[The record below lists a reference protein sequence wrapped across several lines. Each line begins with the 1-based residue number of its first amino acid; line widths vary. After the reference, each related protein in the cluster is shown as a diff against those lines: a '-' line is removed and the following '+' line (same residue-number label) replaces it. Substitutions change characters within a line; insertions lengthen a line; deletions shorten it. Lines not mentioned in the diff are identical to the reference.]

1 MSAEKLQILI
11 TGATG
16 QWLHFYTH
24 ASTNV
29 EVSLAG
35 YIGGTVLQLLLEH
48 PKRDTFEITAFLRSA
63 EKAKKLEMF
72 GVHTALGSLDD
83 VDKLEDLA
91 SKANVILNIADCDH
105 FAGNTAIL
113 RGLKKRHEKTGEVP
127 ILIHTSGTGVLTD
140 DAKGDKVTDTIYYDS
155 NPEQIESLPD
165 TQIHRNVD
173 LEVVAA
179 DKAGYARTY
188 IILPGVV
195 YGLASG
201 KLVDAGIMNRRSML
215 GPLLVKAGLSRGQGG
230 VIGEGK
236 NLWPAVEVNETADL
250 FLVVFNAALAHS
262 EHPTPHG
269 REGYFFGENG
279 EYPAIDL
286 CRAIANALYE
296 LGKGKSPEP
305 TPFTDEEAMKY
316 FGGYILGSNSRARG
330 KRSRAWGWKPT
341 KTPADLMASM
351 RPEVEGFIA
360 DQAGK

>member
-1 MSAEKLQILI
+1 MSTEKLRILI
-11 TGATG
+11 TGAT
-16 QWLHFYTH
+16 
-24 ASTNV
+24 
-29 EVSLAG
+29 G

-63 EKAKKLEMF
+63 EKAKKLETF

-91 SKANVILNIADCDH
+91 SKANLVLNIADCDH
-105 FAGNTAIL
+105 FSGNTAIL

-127 ILIHTSGTGVLTD
+127 ILIHTMTPEATRLS
-140 DAKGDKVTDTIYYDS
+140 DTVYYDS
-155 NPEQIESLPD
+155 NPEQIESIAD
-165 TQIHRNVD
+165 TQMHRNVD

-179 DKAGYARTY
+179 DKADT
-188 IILPGVV
+188 
-195 YGLASG
+195 
-201 KLVDAGIMNRRSML
+201 GIMNRRSIL
-215 GPLLVKAGLSRGQGG
+215 GPWLIRAGLDRGQGG

-236 NLWPAVEVNETADL
+236 NLWAAVEVNESVYPQAADL

-286 CRAIANALYE
+286 CRAIAKALYE

-341 KTPADLMASM
+341 KTPA
-351 RPEVEGFIA
+351 
-360 DQAGK
+360 